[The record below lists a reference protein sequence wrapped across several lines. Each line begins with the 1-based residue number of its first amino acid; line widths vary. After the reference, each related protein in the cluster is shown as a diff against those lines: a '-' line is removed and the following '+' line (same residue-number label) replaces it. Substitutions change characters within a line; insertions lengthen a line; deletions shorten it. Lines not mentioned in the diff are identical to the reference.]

1 MISRNNLLAIFVVS
15 ISLKANAAVLLGE
28 DPDDGRLVITI
39 TSDMSFT
46 VDTATGDTGYLG
58 FVVAQA
64 FTQNNARSGT
74 LDGPTDITFSGLT
87 GGATANP
94 GEGTLWGPVAFNP
107 PRGDIGRRALGLGSA
122 LSSITRHSVGQT
134 ITMSAGTS
142 KSTALASEY
151 LPFINTGTRD
161 VFLVMGETETDI
173 TAPQTVELG
182 LIVNSIPEPSS
193 MVLLGLGCTGFLAR
207 RTRS

>member
-1 MISRNNLLAIFVVS
+1 
-15 ISLKANAAVLLGE
+15 
-28 DPDDGRLVITI
+28 
-39 TSDMSFT
+39 
-46 VDTATGDTGYLG
+46 
-58 FVVAQA
+58 
-64 FTQNNARSGT
+64 
-74 LDGPTDITFSGLT
+74 
-87 GGATANP
+87 
-94 GEGTLWGPVAFNP
+94 
-107 PRGDIGRRALGLGSA
+107 
-122 LSSITRHSVGQT
+122 
-134 ITMSAGTS
+134 MSAGTS

-161 VFLVMGETETDI
+161 VFLVIGETETDI